1 VKTLE
6 QFSKLVILTERKQL
20 HNIAMLAQ
28 SVGIKVQQFTRE
40 DFLQQ
45 PVKPGSIIGCQ
56 FNSHDLTKKGISS
69 ELLLLMQHSPA
80 FIFQAERALIDP
92 VIAVHNGLRG
102 LIYRD
107 EQLDRVLT
115 ALKTLMSGQLYFSRT
130 VMSDVVDQLINHP
143 KKVNYDVTGSA
154 SAQLTKQE
162 KRIIGLVAEGARNKE
177 IAEVL
182 NISAHTVKAHL
193 SAIFRKTQARNRVEL
208 LRWLQQSTLLSEYQP
223 AFARLA

>member
-1 VKTLE
+1 ME
-6 QFSKLVILTERKQL
+6 RFSRLIVLTERQQL
-20 HNIAMLAQ
+20 HNTAMLAQ
-28 SVGIKVQQFTRE
+28 SVGIKVQQCTRH
-40 DFLQQ
+40 DFMQQ
-45 PVKPGSIIGCQ
+45 PIKSGVLVGCQ

-69 ELLLLMQHSPA
+69 ELSLLMQRCPV

-92 VIAVHNGLRG
+92 VLAVHSGLRG

-115 ALKTLMSGQLYFSRT
+115 ALKTLMSGQLYYSRT
-130 VMSDVVDQLINHP
+130 VMSDVVDLLITKP
-143 KKVNYDVTGSA
+143 KKLNSEVSA
-154 SAQLTKQE
+154 NANAQLTKQE

-177 IAEVL
+177 IAELL

-208 LRWLQQSTLLSEYQP
+208 LRWLQQSNLALDFQP
-223 AFARLA
+223 AVARLA